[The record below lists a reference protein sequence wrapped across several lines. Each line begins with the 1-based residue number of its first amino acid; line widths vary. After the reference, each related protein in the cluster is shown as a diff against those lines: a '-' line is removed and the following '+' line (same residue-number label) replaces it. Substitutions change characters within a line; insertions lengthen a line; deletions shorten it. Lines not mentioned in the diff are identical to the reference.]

1 MTNKKA
7 CGVHVPIMCFWLP
20 FHLFNSILIFLLLTV
35 IDLLYIFFFSYDLF
49 YFNNTQNKDLLLL
62 KKMVIRIFFLTILKH
77 TNACLYYKIFNFF
90 FNKTVYLLFTI
101 QRSS

>member
-62 KKMVIRIFFLTILKH
+62 KK
-77 TNACLYYKIFNFF
+77 NGYQNFF
-90 FNKTVYLLFTI
+90 SYNSQTYERMLVL
-101 QRSS
+101 